1 MVVISRPPNVGSVI
15 SLSSLF
21 QRFTRRS
28 GANEHDDI
36 VRSRL
41 VVFLTKG
48 TIRFTGGFE
57 VWRFEGA

>member
-21 QRFTRRS
+21 QRFRRRS
-28 GANEHDDI
+28 GAYEHDDF
-36 VRSRL
+36 VHSRL

-48 TIRFTGGFE
+48 TSRITGGFE
-57 VWRFEGA
+57 VWPFEEA